1 MIPLDESVRRLF
13 QAGKITQE
21 TAEENVSDKSVLAR

>member
-21 TAEENVSDKSVLAR
+21 TGEETVSDKAVLAR